1 MLALLLLIG
10 SAQADESGCPA
21 HKAAEAGFSPF
32 DTLHQVIAPL
42 WHNAYPDKDY
52 QALIAGGDDLAKAF
66 AGVAGIKP
74 EIGNKSRLARF
85 EKHRAELS
93 QQIIEYAEASHK
105 EDGKAAYEILPG
117 LHESFEQAAAA
128 LLPVSYKE
136 IEALYLTSGLIVLN
150 HIPNKRI
157 EGMTGS
163 TATLVRKVEYLTEE
177 SIPDELKEHKA
188 DLLKKF
194 VSLKK
199 LASQMKQT
207 CIDQDMVA
215 FETYAKEIHEQLGAI
230 VSAYL

>member
-105 EDGKAAYEILPG
+105 EDGK
-117 LHESFEQAAAA
+117 
-128 LLPVSYKE
+128 
-136 IEALYLTSGLIVLN
+136 GLIVLN

-163 TATLVRKVEYLTEE
+163 TATIVRKVEYLTEE